1 MGGLLQRLQNSVWE
15 AVPQLTS
22 GSPMTAVR
30 QKVHLVKLEVDQF
43 ANTSF
48 MLDSDDDN
56 TSVVSNEERDL
67 LTNID

>member
-1 MGGLLQRLQNSVWE
+1 
-15 AVPQLTS
+15 
-22 GSPMTAVR
+22 MTAVR

-48 MLDSDDDN
+48 MLDSNDDN
-56 TSVVSNEERDL
+56 TRVVGNEERDL